1 MIVVNEIHDFEEIPP
16 TGSTFHCVGERLKT
30 NHLHKWLVSFLGCSC
45 RIKDTKAFKIDLNST
60 VTTPAPYFLVSILRL
75 QEADEVVLVVGLQD
89 VESLVHK
96 PAPAFGR
103 ALEH

>member
-1 MIVVNEIHDFEEIPP
+1 MPVSKSVHRPLLHRFDISLFLGAPESQSLTQVVGF
-16 TGSTFHCVGERLKT
+16 
-30 NHLHKWLVSFLGCSC
+30 SFLGCSC

-75 QEADEVVLVVGLQD
+75 QEADEVVWVVGLQD

-103 ALEH
+103 ALEN